1 MRRLSAAI
9 VVALLAVGLFAPAS
23 FAASATN
30 TKAVPKVV
38 FVVGPAGAATN
49 GYRSQARAAAA
60 IARKYTPDVIELY
73 SPNATW
79 PAVREA
85 LQGASLVVYMGH
97 GNGWPSKYRDS
108 LFPPTQDGFG
118 LNPKPGGDDYTHQYF
133 GEASVGGQIELARN
147 AIVLLNHLCYASG
160 NSEPG
165 LPEGSL
171 IQAKQRVD
179 NYAAG
184 FIKAGAAAVI
194 AEAWSSPSYFVKTI
208 LSGNRSIQ
216 NAWSNAPSAN
226 RNRLA
231 FKSERSDGYVAQM
244 DTETAT
250 SGFTRSV
257 VMKTGLASKDVLAGA
272 AGSPHDG
279 NATDSG
285 TGFEALVPL
294 APTLIGTKLVLSTPD
309 IKRLPSAGTKG
320 HVDVAFKIK
329 DRKALPTG
337 LQASV
342 RWDPIDVAVAPAD
355 PANEV
360 GATSDGAPAAPA
372 ATAGSETP
380 TPSAMPKPAAAPAA
394 PAASAKP
401 AKTAKPAPSP
411 KTQSAKPK
419 ATPVPTQTVEAAKA
433 KDDTTVG
440 APQATGSAEP
450 SAATDTAITPASA
463 EASPGASPEASPSGS
478 AAPEGDGPTVAL
490 PADNPASDGGP
501 AGSDVLAAP
510 PVQEPDVTPRLGIPA
525 DELDLVVPEQV
536 GDVVAPAPVAIGK
549 KALSIPVSMPAV
561 PGKYRLTIT
570 LHDKDGVVYDA
581 ATQALIPSLIV
592 RVTGDFD
599 GAILATPTANLTAGT
614 EAELDVRAINL
625 GLTAWGHEAIATA
638 TSVVGGGA
646 PAQGADVVGRW
657 IPLSFGAA
665 LPADP
670 AKQSVHTELPIGLQP
685 GVKVDTV
692 LDLVAPTAPGQYL
705 LLLDIVTPER
715 GSLVASG
722 ADPTMIRVTVL
733 PAD

>member
-1 MRRLSAAI
+1 VRRLSAAI

-60 IARKYTPDVIELY
+60 IARKYTSDVIELY

-118 LNPKPGGDDYTHQYF
+118 LNPKAGGDDYTHQYF
-133 GEASVGGQIELARN
+133 GEASVGGQVELAKN

-165 LPEGSL
+165 LPEGNL

-184 FIKAGAAAVI
+184 FIRAGAAAVI

-231 FKSERSDGYVAQM
+231 FKSERSAGYVAQM

-257 VMKTGLASKDVLAGA
+257 VMKTGLASRDVLAGA

-279 NATDSG
+279 NATTSSAG
-285 TGFEALVPL
+285 IESLIPL
-294 APTLIGTKLVLSTPD
+294 APTLIGTNLVLSTPD

-360 GATSDGAPAAPA
+360 GATPDGAPTAPAAAAGSETQPSSATPKPTAAPA
-372 ATAGSETP
+372 A
-380 TPSAMPKPAAAPAA
+380 
-394 PAASAKP
+394 AASAKP
-401 AKTAKPAPSP
+401 AKTAKPAPSA
-411 KTQSAKPK
+411 KAQSAKPK
-419 ATPVPTQTVEAAKA
+419 ADASATTDTPKA
-433 KDDTTVG
+433 DVSKAST
-440 APQATGSAEP
+440 SAE
-450 SAATDTAITPASA
+450 TDTSITPASA
-463 EASPGASPEASPSGS
+463 EASPGASPEASPSES
-478 AAPEGDGPTVAL
+478 AAPEGNGPTVAL
-490 PADNPASDGGP
+490 PADKSTSDGGS

-510 PVQEPDVTPRLGIPA
+510 PVDVPDVTPRLGIPA

-614 EAELDVRAINL
+614 KAELDVRAINL

-638 TSVVGGGA
+638 TDLVGGGA

-657 IPLSFGAA
+657 VPLSFGAA

-670 AKQSVHTELPIGLQP
+670 AAQSVRTELPIGLQP

>member
-30 TKAVPKVV
+30 SKAVPKVV

-60 IARKYTPDVIELY
+60 IARKYTSDVIELY

-118 LNPKPGGDDYTHQYF
+118 LNPKAGGDDYTHQYF
-133 GEASVGGQIELARN
+133 GEASVGGQVELARN

-184 FIKAGAAAVI
+184 FIRAGAAAVI

-216 NAWSNAPSAN
+216 SAWSNAPSAN

-231 FKSERSDGYVAQM
+231 FKSERSAGYVAQM

-257 VMKTGLASKDVLAGA
+257 VMKTGLASRDVLAGA

-279 NATDSG
+279 NATTSSAG
-285 TGFEALVPL
+285 LESLIPL
-294 APTLIGTKLVLSTPD
+294 APTLIGTKIALSTPD

-320 HVDVAFKIK
+320 NVDVAFKIK

-355 PANEV
+355 PATEV

-372 ATAGSETP
+372 AAAGSETP
-380 TPSAMPKPAAAPAA
+380 TPSATPKPAAAPAA
-394 PAASAKP
+394 AASAKP
-401 AKTAKPAPSP
+401 TKTAKPAPSA
-411 KTQSAKPK
+411 KAQSAKPK
-419 ATPVPTQTVEAAKA
+419 ATPAPTPTVEVAKV
-433 KDDTTVG
+433 KDDAITDTTK
-440 APQATGSAEP
+440 AADSAAP
-450 SAATDTAITPASA
+450 SATTATTDVPASA

-478 AAPEGDGPTVAL
+478 AAPR
-490 PADNPASDGGP
+490 SHC
-501 AGSDVLAAP
+501 
-510 PVQEPDVTPRLGIPA
+510 
-525 DELDLVVPEQV
+525 
-536 GDVVAPAPVAIGK
+536 
-549 KALSIPVSMPAV
+549 
-561 PGKYRLTIT
+561 RLTT
-570 LHDKDGVVYDA
+570 
-581 ATQALIPSLIV
+581 
-592 RVTGDFD
+592 R
-599 GAILATPTANLTAGT
+599 
-614 EAELDVRAINL
+614 
-625 GLTAWGHEAIATA
+625 
-638 TSVVGGGA
+638 
-646 PAQGADVVGRW
+646 
-657 IPLSFGAA
+657 
-665 LPADP
+665 
-670 AKQSVHTELPIGLQP
+670 
-685 GVKVDTV
+685 
-692 LDLVAPTAPGQYL
+692 
-705 LLLDIVTPER
+705 
-715 GSLVASG
+715 
-722 ADPTMIRVTVL
+722 RVTVDRPGPTCSPRHRSTSPSRRGWGSRPTSSTLWSQSASATWSL
-733 PAD
+733 PRRSRSARRRCRSRSRCRASPGSTA

>member
-60 IARKYTPDVIELY
+60 IARRYTPDVIELY

-108 LFPPTQDGFG
+108 LFPPSQDGFG

-133 GEASVGGQIELARN
+133 GEASVGGQVQFARN

-231 FKSERSDGYVAQM
+231 FKSDRSAGYVAQM
-244 DTETAT
+244 DTETPT

-257 VMKTGLASKDVLAGA
+257 VMKTGLASRDVLAGA
-272 AGSPHDG
+272 AGSPRDG
-279 NATDSG
+279 NATASDGIES
-285 TGFEALVPL
+285 LLPL

-360 GATSDGAPAAPA
+360 GPAAAPTA
-372 ATAGSETP
+372 VAGSEAQ
-380 TPSAMPKPAAAPAA
+380 TPSATPKPAAAPAA
-394 PAASAKP
+394 QASAAPTKTSKP
-401 AKTAKPAPSP
+401 SKTAKPAPTAKP
-411 KTQSAKPK
+411 QAAKPK
-419 ATPVPTQTVEAAKA
+419 AGPSATPVVEPAKA
-433 KDDTTVG
+433 NDDATVDS
-440 APQATGSAEP
+440 PQATGSAEP
-450 SAATDTAITPASA
+450 SAATDPSTAPASA

-478 AAPEGDGPTVAL
+478 AAPEAEGPAVAI

-510 PVQEPDVTPRLGIPA
+510 PVEEDVTPRLGIPA
-525 DELDLVVPEQV
+525 DELDLVVPERV

-549 KALSIPVSMPAV
+549 KSLSIPVSMPSRPRQV
-561 PGKYRLTIT
+561 PPDDHAPRQGRCRLRRGDAGAHPVADRPGHRRLRRRDPRHTDGQPDRWPQGRARRPR
-570 LHDKDGVVYDA
+570 HQPRPDGVGPRGHRDSHG
-581 ATQALIPSLIV
+581 PH
-592 RVTGDFD
+592 RWRRPGTG
-599 GAILATPTANLTAGT
+599 
-614 EAELDVRAINL
+614 R
-625 GLTAWGHEAIATA
+625 
-638 TSVVGGGA
+638 
-646 PAQGADVVGRW
+646 
-657 IPLSFGAA
+657 
-665 LPADP
+665 
-670 AKQSVHTELPIGLQP
+670 
-685 GVKVDTV
+685 
-692 LDLVAPTAPGQYL
+692 
-705 LLLDIVTPER
+705 
-715 GSLVASG
+715 
-722 ADPTMIRVTVL
+722 
-733 PAD
+733 